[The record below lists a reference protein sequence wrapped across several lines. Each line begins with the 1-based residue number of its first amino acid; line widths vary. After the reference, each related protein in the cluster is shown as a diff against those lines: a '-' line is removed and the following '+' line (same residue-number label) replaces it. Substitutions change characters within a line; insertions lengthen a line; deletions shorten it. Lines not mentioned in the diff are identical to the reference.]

1 MKKIIVVIGILIA
14 GNAIAQDKAITS
26 DTFQISGKVKKQV
39 TYTLAA
45 LDTFKKTSIGDMEFL
60 NRKEMKYAAKNVK
73 GIPLKNLFT
82 NIEFDAE
89 NHKALNR
96 FYFVFSAADGFKVV
110 FSYNEIVSAQSA
122 GNFYLVTDYNGKS
135 MKDTDERILIISAN
149 NVRTGHKYIKA
160 LNEIVVK
167 EAE

>member
-1 MKKIIVVIGILIA
+1 MKSVILIIAILIA
-14 GNAIAQDKAITS
+14 AKASGQNAIITS
-26 DTFQISGKVKKQV
+26 DTFQISGKVKKQA

-45 LDTFKKTSIGDMEFL
+45 LDTFKKTSVGDVEFID
-60 NRKEMKYAAKNVK
+60 RKETKYRAKNVK

-110 FSYNEIVSAQSA
+110 FSYNEIFNPQGSN
-122 GNFYLVTDYNGKS
+122 NFYLVTDYNGKS
-135 MKDTDERILIISAN
+135 MKDTDERILIISATN
-149 NVRTGHKYIKA
+149 KRPGHKYIKA
-160 LNEIVVK
+160 LNKITVE